1 MRKELLLACALTGLM
16 TSVHAKEEQKTT
28 KEEVVGECFGVNSCK
43 SQSAC
48 AGKNEC
54 AAKNECKGKGWV
66 KKTEKECKE
75 LNGKFKK
82 M

>member
-54 AAKNECKGKGWV
+54 KGKGWV